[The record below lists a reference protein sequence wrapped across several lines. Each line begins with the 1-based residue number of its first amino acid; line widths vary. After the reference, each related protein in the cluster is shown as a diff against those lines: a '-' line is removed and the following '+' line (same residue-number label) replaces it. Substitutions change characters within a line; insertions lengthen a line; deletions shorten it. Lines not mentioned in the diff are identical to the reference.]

1 VTARPVLLPRPVGRG
16 GDLAALLGAQGVR
29 VEHHPLLALTVEDSP
44 ALRTALDDLAAGRYT
59 HLVVT
64 SRTTVGALL
73 TVRERQGAAEGIV
86 VPTGTLVIAV
96 GPGTAAEL
104 RAAGIRVDHVAAGS
118 GAALVE
124 EFPTLAGPTLAGPTL
139 AGSTLG
145 GSTPTA
151 TTPTPTGSSTA
162 PARVLFPT
170 SAAAAS
176 TVRRGLEALGDLV
189 ARVDQVTAYRPEALT
204 PPPAVAAALREGDYA
219 AVVLTSPMIARHV
232 AGIGV
237 GPGTAVVTIGAPT
250 TDAARKTGLTASVQ
264 ADAPDDAHL
273 AAAVQQALHRPGN
286 APRTATP
293 DDPQEDR

>member
-1 VTARPVLLPRPVGRG
+1 MTPRPVLLPRPLGRG

-29 VEHHPLLALTVEDSP
+29 VDHHPLLALTAEDSP
-44 ALRTALDDLAAGRYT
+44 ALRTALDALAAGRYT

-86 VPTGTLVIAV
+86 VPAGTLVIAV

-104 RAAGIRVDHVAAGS
+104 REAGIRVDHVAAGS

-124 EFPTLAGPTLAGPTL
+124 EFPTLAGPAI
-139 AGSTLG
+139 A
-145 GSTPTA
+145 
-151 TTPTPTGSSTA
+151 GSSTTGGGAA

-189 ARVDQVTAYRPEALT
+189 EKVDQVTAYRPEALT
-204 PPPAVAAALREGDYA
+204 PPPAVAAALREGGYA

-237 GPGTAVVTIGAPT
+237 GAGTAVVTIGAPT
-250 TDAARKTGLTASVQ
+250 TEAARKAGLTVSVQ
-264 ADAPDDAHL
+264 SAAPDDTHL
-273 AAAVQQALHRPGN
+273 AAAVQQALHGPGP
-286 APRTATP
+286 ASQTP
-293 DDPQEDR
+293 TDDPQEDR

>member
-1 VTARPVLLPRPVGRG
+1 MTPRPVLLPRPLGRG

-29 VEHHPLLALTVEDSP
+29 VDHHPLLALTAEDSP
-44 ALRTALDDLAAGRYT
+44 ALRTALDALAAGRYT

-86 VPTGTLVIAV
+86 VPAGTLVIAV

-104 RAAGIRVDHVAAGS
+104 REAGIRVDHVAAGA
-118 GAALVE
+118 GAALVT
-124 EFPTLAGPTLAGPTL
+124 EFPTLA
-139 AGSTLG
+139 S
-145 GSTPTA
+145 
-151 TTPTPTGSSTA
+151 PTPTGPSPRDGSTA
-162 PARVLFPT
+162 PARVLFPA

-176 TVRRGLEALGDLV
+176 TVRRGLEALGDMV
-189 ARVDQVTAYRPEALT
+189 EKVDQVTAYRPEELT
-204 PPPAVAAALREGDYA
+204 PPPAVAAALRDGDYA

-250 TDAARKTGLTASVQ
+250 TDAAREAGLTVSVQ
-264 ADAPDDAHL
+264 SAAPDDTHL
-273 AAAVQQALHRPGN
+273 AAAVQQALRGPGP
-286 APRTATP
+286 ASQTTL

>member
-1 VTARPVLLPRPVGRG
+1 MTPRPVLLPRPAGRG
-16 GDLAALLGAQGVR
+16 GDLAARLGPQGVR
-29 VEHHPLLALTVEDSP
+29 VEHHPLIALRTEDSP
-44 ALRTALDDLAAGRYT
+44 ALRTALDQLAAGRYT

-73 TVRERQGAAEGIV
+73 TVRERQGATEGIT
-86 VPTGTLVIAV
+86 VPAGTQVIAV

-124 EFPTLAGPTLAGPTL
+124 EFPTLAGPAI
-139 AGSTLG
+139 A
-145 GSTPTA
+145 
-151 TTPTPTGSSTA
+151 GSSTTGGGAA

-176 TVRRGLEALGDLV
+176 TVRRGLEALGDMV
-189 ARVDQVTAYRPEALT
+189 EKVDQVTAYRPEELT
-204 PPPAVAAALREGDYA
+204 PPPAVAAALRDGDYA

-250 TDAARKTGLTASVQ
+250 TDAAREAGLTVSVQ

-273 AAAVQQALHRPGN
+273 AAAVQQALRGPGPGP
-286 APRTATP
+286 ASQTTL